1 MSHAGRITT
10 DFMTTENP
18 IQPKTQP
25 EPQVPALRSGDLFG
39 EVSRLKKEL
48 ADEKSDHA
56 DTQAKW
62 NEALDKGLA
71 LLAENEK
78 LHEEAMRHKG
88 LLRLEEL
95 ARMAE
100 RRACEA
106 LEAENRGLADEIVK
120 LTNELLEAQERNR
133 AFSSPNI
140 EVTDAKRSV

>member
-1 MSHAGRITT
+1 MSTK
-10 DFMTTENP
+10 TE
-18 IQPKTQP
+18 T
-25 EPQVPALRSGDLFG
+25 PQGVGTEDLLG
-39 EVSRLKKEL
+39 EIARLQKEL

-133 AFSSPNI
+133 AFSSPNN
-140 EVTDAKRSV
+140 VLASTQLSFAKKP